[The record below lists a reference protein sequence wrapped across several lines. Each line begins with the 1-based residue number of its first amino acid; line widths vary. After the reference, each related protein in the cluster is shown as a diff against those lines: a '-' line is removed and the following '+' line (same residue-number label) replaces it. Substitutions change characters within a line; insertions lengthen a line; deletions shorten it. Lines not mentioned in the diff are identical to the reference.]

1 MSYDAWFWKPKPI
14 FLKDFKVC
22 RMTMCNE
29 NSIITFKCITSI
41 SFFKASIC
49 ACLRP
54 KIILHLFYRKRPI
67 FTHSLSSVIELS
79 GKQILAKRQICT
91 RGFYISIFFLSE
103 NELFF
108 LSSLVV
114 CLCFQRLV
122 SYEIPG
128 FLRKN

>member
-1 MSYDAWFWKPKPI
+1 MGEGGTVSYDAWFWKPKPI

-41 SFFKASIC
+41 SFFKVSIC

-67 FTHSLSSVIELS
+67 FTHSLSPVIELS

-91 RGFYISIFFLSE
+91 RGFYISIFFYPKMNCFSCPVQSSCLS
-103 NELFF
+103 LFSKTCF
-108 LSSLVV
+108 L
-114 CLCFQRLV
+114 
-122 SYEIPG
+122 
-128 FLRKN
+128 